1 VIQNAT
7 DARFSQSQL
16 TNISDLKFRFYG
28 VQEEDIYVCD
38 TIPLH
43 ACTEVILVC
52 TCVQVGLNGLLSF
65 RAPSDSIFPSRVP
78 PPLSAN
84 SPLLTNYTL
93 IAPFWDRN
101 YFISGQTGQVGQI
114 LYRYSDNQTLLSQ
127 IGTYI
132 TTAFD
137 STFSP
142 GLLFI
147 TTWDR
152 TTLTDYFY
160 NRNVSRAA

>member
-1 VIQNAT
+1 VILNAT
-7 DARFSQSQL
+7 DARFSQPQL
-16 TNISDLKFRFYG
+16 TNISNLRFRFYG
-28 VQEEDIYVCD
+28 VQEEDIYVCN

-93 IAPFWDRN
+93 IAPFWDRI
-101 YFISGQTGQVGQI
+101 YFGNRQTGQVGRI
-114 LYRYSDNQTLLSQ
+114 LYRYSDNQTLLDR

-132 TTAFD
+132 STAFD
-137 STFSP
+137 SSFSP
-142 GLLFI
+142 RLLFI

-152 TTLTDYFY
+152 TTLDYY
-160 NRNVSRAA
+160 YSSAVSEPQN